1 MRKLLSATL
10 LTSALATGTVFA
22 EEKPRNKMLDRMM
35 YTIGQD
41 ITVTGPVFRDQGTRE
56 ERNKYGSEMVKL
68 MLKEAHQ
75 KAKKYLEVDD
85 TQGYYAFLTLALTV
99 PLQEGLYIQYRAV
112 KADICNPDANSGELI
127 KKAGETS
134 YSHFMQYLAGGE
146 RPFIVPCAQI
156 NPDKGLMQ
164 IIRGY
169 DGSDLSVMQVSVRW
183 HFDDFLANRKFENT
197 VQTLSYGYKVLMD
210 GYDPV
215 YRNLADYEC
224 LGGAKSGGL
233 LGGIFK
239 KKKNA
244 EFDYTKLIRGV
255 WAGKYNSGSIAKTCR
270 FAESNSPYKHH
281 DEGFEKNLNKVL
293 NFNGTIGSGS
303 ELDFTLDQDAA
314 AAFKEVVT
322 NLKNKTNDRASL
334 DKVLSL

>member
-1 MRKLLSATL
+1 MRKLISVTL
-10 LTSALATGTVFA
+10 LTTTLTSGMAMAQ
-22 EEKPRNKMLDRMM
+22 EKPRNKMLDKMM
-35 YTIGQD
+35 YTISQD
-41 ITVTGPVFRDQGTRE
+41 IQVTGPVFRDQNSKE

-99 PLQEGLYIQYRAV
+99 PLQEGLYIQYRGV
-112 KADICNPDANSGELI
+112 NADVCNPAANNGELI
-127 KKAGETS
+127 KKVGESS
-134 YSHFMQYLAGGE
+134 YNNFMQYLAGGE
-146 RPFIVPCAQI
+146 RPFIVPCENI

-197 VQTLSYGYKVLMD
+197 VQTLNYGYKVLMD
-210 GYDPV
+210 GFEPV
-215 YRNLADYEC
+215 YRNISDYEC
-224 LGGAKSGGL
+224 LGGGKSGGL

-239 KKKNA
+239 KKKNT
-244 EFDYTKLIRGV
+244 ELDYTKIIRGV

-270 FAESNSPYKHH
+270 FAETNSPYKHH

-293 NFNGTIGSGS
+293 NFNGSIGAGGDL
-303 ELDFTLDQDAA
+303 EFTLDQDAA

-322 NLKNKTNDRASL
+322 NLKNKTNERKSL
-334 DKVLSL
+334 EKVLSL

>member
-1 MRKLLSATL
+1 MRKLLSTAL
-10 LTSALATGTVFA
+10 LTSTLFSGAVLA
-22 EEKPRNKMLDRMM
+22 EEKARNKMLDRMM
-35 YTIGQD
+35 YTINQD
-41 ITVTGPVFRDQGTRE
+41 IAVTGPVFRDQATRE

-75 KAKKYLEVDD
+75 KAKKYLEVED

-99 PLQEGLYIQYRAV
+99 PLQEGLYIQYRGV
-112 KADICNPDANSGELI
+112 KADVCNSAANSGELI
-127 KKAGETS
+127 QKAGTTS
-134 YSHFMQYLAGGE
+134 YNHFMQYLAGGE
-146 RPFIVPCAQI
+146 RPFLVPCEKI
-156 NPDKGLMQ
+156 NPENGLTQ

-197 VQTLSYGYKVLMD
+197 VQTLNYGYKVLMD

-215 YRNLADYEC
+215 YRNIADYEC
-224 LGGAKSGGL
+224 LGGGKSGGL
-233 LGGIFK
+233 GGLFK
-239 KKKNA
+239 KKKTS
-244 EFDYTKLIRGV
+244 ELDYTKLIRGV

-270 FAESNSPYKHH
+270 FADSSSPYKHH

-293 NFNGTIGSGS
+293 NFNGTIGSGG

-322 NLKNKTNDRASL
+322 NLKNKTNDRKNL
-334 DKVLSL
+334 EKVLSL